1 VRKPA
6 AGLPP
11 DPHAPPAEAAVFAEA
26 NRRLRAAASPPD
38 RLRAL
43 ADTRRL
49 WVMVLDLVS
58 EPATALPLPL
68 RGQIASVAH
77 AMLRECDAE
86 APDLDFL
93 LDINE
98 QIGGALGLDLS
109 AATAMLV
116 A

>member
-1 VRKPA
+1 M
-6 AGLPP
+6 
-11 DPHAPPAEAAVFAEA
+11 DQMAPPRAQAAAAYRQTRTPRQAEAAVFAEA

-49 WVMVLDLVS
+49 WVMVLDRVS
-58 EPATALPLPL
+58 EPANALPLPL

-98 QIGGALGLDLS
+98 QIGGALWS
-109 AATAMLV
+109 
-116 A
+116 